1 MPTENARS
9 GSDFS
14 GRVVLVT
21 GSSKGIG
28 FATARRFAQRGA
40 TVVVNSRDPERTT
53 TAARELTAAGYT
65 AHGVAADL
73 RAADGPQRL
82 IAGALAACGTIDVL
96 VNNAGGPSV
105 APAETL
111 ATDDWRNVL
120 ELNLTAPFLC
130 AQLAG
135 RVMLA
140 RGSGVIVN
148 VSSIFSSVA
157 MPLRSAYVVSKHGLD
172 GLTKSLG
179 VEWGPRGIRVVS
191 VNPAYTATE
200 FVERTM
206 AAGAFSEEDIVRRTP
221 LRRLATPDEV
231 ADAIVYLASDAAS
244 YVNATQLDVDG
255 GWNAYGG
262 W

>member
-40 TVVVNSRDPERTT
+40 TVVVNSRDTER
-53 TAARELTAAGYT
+53 AAAAAGELSAAGYA
-65 AHGVAADL
+65 AHGVTADL

-82 IAGALAACGTIDVL
+82 IDGALAACGTIDVL

-111 ATDDWRNVL
+111 ATADWRSVL

-157 MPLRSAYVVSKHGLD
+157 MPLRTAYVVSKHGLD

-179 VEWGPRGIRVVS
+179 VEWGPRGVRVVS

-206 AAGAFSEEDIVRRTP
+206 AAGAFSEADVVRRTP
-221 LRRLATPDEV
+221 LRRLATPDDV